1 LAYYKLKKCSRHA
14 PNQYIKKTLQN
25 TAKLIRMSKD
35 TELLDSTLNY
45 DFVKK
50 EYEQFKVFHRLASR
64 EDLAKWKFFNALVNF
79 E

>member
-1 LAYYKLKKCSRHA
+1 
-14 PNQYIKKTLQN
+14 
-25 TAKLIRMSKD
+25 MSKD